1 MLPLHALH
9 ALYYILPVCVCVCV
23 CYMDLVYISLTMCRC
38 VCVRVR
44 YSPHLLLTD
53 NAQVHAEEMQ
63 LVHEEKVAAERLA
76 RQSERV
82 ALQQSLEL
90 ETARTNNGTLAQVC
104 TPSLIPTVLADF
116 HTYG

>member
-1 MLPLHALH
+1 M
-9 ALYYILPVCVCVCV
+9 
-23 CYMDLVYISLTMCRC
+23 
-38 VCVRVR
+38 RVR

-53 NAQVHAEEMQ
+53 DAQVHAEEMQ

-90 ETARTNNGTLAQVC
+90 ETARTNNGTLAQVWHTFSYSHC
-104 TPSLIPTVLADF
+104 TCRLSYLWLNHMVKHKPYQINLQTRALDQNVCCAD
-116 HTYG
+116 